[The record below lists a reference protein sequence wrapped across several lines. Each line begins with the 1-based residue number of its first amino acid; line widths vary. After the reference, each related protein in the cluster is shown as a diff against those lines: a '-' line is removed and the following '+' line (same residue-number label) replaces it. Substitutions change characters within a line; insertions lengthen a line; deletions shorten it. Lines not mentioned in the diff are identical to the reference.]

1 MLQRLPQS
9 MRTAFCLTS
18 QTKKNKICWDLPL
31 TLIQRHQ
38 TTNLILQR
46 LELPTRRKGLALRY
60 RNFQL
65 RLTGV
70 KKEWFKLLKIK
81 ESVDP
86 LGHLPLL
93 QQQKVHTL
101 YKLELCFL
109 YQNNNLLIAQ
119 ALLEIT
125 HALVVTRAIH
135 GAMQNKIQLNLNLF
149 TLTFLELLK
158 KLVIVLAQLQ
168 TDRSQSVF
176 RLIYLILLIL

>member
-86 LGHLPLL
+86 LRHLPLL

-125 HALVVTRAIH
+125 NALVVTRAIH